1 MAITKEQARQLAALF
16 RNLSVQ
22 LGDFRFDNWPALS
35 PANRQT
41 IQDAEWT
48 LLNASSDMTTT
59 AVGLALKSM
68 EADLKAITNATTK
81 AKKTIATIKK
91 VKVIIEIAAAAV
103 ALAGAIASQNPG
115 AIASAAAN
123 LYKEAKDGIA

>member
-16 RNLSVQ
+16 RNLSIQ
-22 LGDFRFDNWPALS
+22 LGDFRFDNWGTLS
-35 PANRQT
+35 PAYRQT

-59 AVGLALKSM
+59 AVGIALENM
-68 EADLKAITNATTK
+68 QADLKAVIDATTK
-81 AKKTIATIKK
+81 AKKTIGSIKK
-91 VKVIIEIAAAAV
+91 VKAVIEVAAAAV
-103 ALAGAIASQNPG
+103 ALAGAIASQNPS

-123 LYKEAKDGIA
+123 LYKEAKDGLA